1 MQRKYILMPVIIV
14 TMIAGL
20 FAVAYVLSAAD
31 NKSDKSIKWRTD
43 YKKAVEDAKKY
54 AKPVMIDF
62 YTDWCGW
69 CKKLDKDTYTDSRVV
84 QLSRKFVNIKVDGDK
99 SPDIVKPYKI
109 EGYPTIVFL
118 NAKGKESRRIVGYKD
133 ADEFLKIMKQVVEKA
148 N

>member
-43 YKKAVEDAKKY
+43 YTKAVEDAKKY

-99 SPDIVKPYKI
+99 SPDIVKQYKI

-133 ADEFLKIMKQVVEKA
+133 ADEFLKVMKQVVEKA